1 MSSRNIC
8 WMPVLKRQV
17 SKPISRLMKE
27 GQMQA
32 ATAAAAAAT
41 AASAATAARNVAP
54 AAPVSA
60 AIPATGAASAEDVS
74 HYMIVV

>member
-1 MSSRNIC
+1 M
-8 WMPVLKRQV
+8 LKRQV
-17 SKPISRLMKE
+17 SQPISRLMKE

-41 AASAATAARNVAP
+41 AASEATAARNIAP

-60 AIPATGAASAEDVS
+60 AIPATGEASSAFQV
-74 HYMIVV
+74 HK